1 MKQRPRKPDPPKK
14 RRTTLTLPNDSLLQ
28 AEEIARA
35 RRVTVSTVVSEALA
49 EGLRL
54 NAAAER
60 SQQVLNEYRNPFA
73 GLSDREMEVLDG
85 LILDP
90 IPVE

>member
-1 MKQRPRKPDPPKK
+1 MKQRPRKPYPPKK

-28 AEEIARA
+28 AEAIARA

-60 SQQVLNEYRNPFA
+60 TRQVLNEYRNPFA
-73 GLSDREMEVLDG
+73 GFSDEEMAVLDG
-85 LILDP
+85 VILDP
-90 IPVE
+90 IPAG

>member
-1 MKQRPRKPDPPKK
+1 MKRRQRKPDPPRK
-14 RRTTLTLPNDSLLQ
+14 RRTTLTLPSDSLLQ

-60 SQQVLNEYRNPFA
+60 SRQVLNEYRNPFA
-73 GLSDREMEVLDG
+73 GFSDDEMAVLAG
-85 LILDP
+85 IILEP
-90 IPVE
+90 IPGE